1 MQIDD
6 NMQIDDKW
14 LREIKEKEKDYNEF
28 YKEKPSILKLYFLY
42 VNHFNVAELFKK
54 DTYLFDNANANAMGD
69 NANAMGDNAN
79 AMGDNANDYN
89 ANAILPK
96 KDLLSIISKHSI
108 LNGRKYKLVS
118 LLKYNLDV
126 EPEDVINMTLYKQD
140 GNEYLSCE
148 KEIKDII
155 FYDTICIFQ
164 DINSLFFVYQDV
176 LNIAKSVSNVS
187 VSTSTSTSI
196 SSQTS
201 ITKTPHN
208 KTHKNVK
215 KIYIDNLHNNHNMHP
230 HHNKTK
236 KHPIHMNVKKNS

>member
-54 DTYLFDNANANAMGD
+54 DTYLFDNANTNSDYASASANASGD
-69 NANAMGDNAN
+69 
-79 AMGDNANDYN
+79 N

-140 GNEYLSCE
+140 GNDYLSCE
-148 KEIKDII
+148 REIKDII

-176 LNIAKSVSNVS
+176 LNIASSVSSTSSISGTSSVSVSNANAN
-187 VSTSTSTSI
+187 ST
-196 SSQTS
+196 Q
-201 ITKTPHN
+201 HN

-215 KIYIDNLHNNHNMHP
+215 KIYIDKLQNQNKHN

-236 KHPIHMNVKKNS
+236 KHSIHMNSIVNVKKNS